1 MRRGVVAQRRLKGND
16 PRRLGL
22 RFPGCLPALTLLACL
37 AGCAIAPPACVLPRQ
52 TPVTVIQFF
61 FGRDMPGGGM
71 VSDADWADFATH
83 TLTTEFPA
91 GFTVSDGRGQ
101 WLDPSTRHIGK
112 EETKIVLIAVPRD
125 TRDLPSRL
133 EKTIVAYRTRF
144 HQEAVGVV
152 STAGCGAF

>member
-1 MRRGVVAQRRLKGND
+1 MAQQRWKGNE
-16 PRRLGL
+16 PSWPGL
-22 RFPGCLPALTLLACL
+22 PSPICILCFVLLTCL
-37 AGCAIAPPACVLPRQ
+37 AGCTATAPACLLPGQ
-52 TPVTVIQFF
+52 TPVTILQFF
-61 FGRDMPGGGM
+61 FGRDMPGGGV
-71 VSDADWADFATH
+71 VSEADWADFAAH

-133 EKTIVAYRTRF
+133 EKTIAAYRTRF
-144 HQEAVGVV
+144 HQEAAGVV